1 MRRPVVSLLAACGLL
16 AGCAERAPEPPKKDE
31 KTPAAIPAGQ
41 TSSAKPS
48 QAAPVTIRR
57 PNVPGDVFF
66 EDPLAIAANG
76 SRVPGAAPAGNAV
89 ATADAPTAPG
99 TSPKAESSPARPAAG
114 APVDWAT
121 LLPADQLVAEVA
133 RIRDRFAPK
142 LESVATFNNSLLD
155 FPPYMAELAALA
167 GIATEHGG
175 DIPWKGN
182 AKYVRDLAG
191 ESMSGELQRGQ
202 KSYEQVKTPF
212 EKITVLLDGKKP
224 DGLPESADAT
234 DFSAV
239 ADFGYLMKRLE
250 TGQNVLKNS
259 GGTAAALKQNAADLA
274 REARVDAALSRVIV
288 GEGYG
293 YSDDAKFRGYAA
305 DMTNASLDAATAAE
319 SGDFA
324 KFDAA
329 FSAMGQSCVKCHGDY
344 RNN

>member
-1 MRRPVVSLLAACGLL
+1 MRRTVVSLFATCGLF
-16 AGCAERAPEPPKKDE
+16 AGCADRASESPKKDQ
-31 KTPAAIPAGQ
+31 KAASPAGQ
-41 TSSAKPS
+41 TSSARPT
-48 QAAPVTIRR
+48 QAAFAAIRR
-57 PNVPGDVFF
+57 PTVPEDVFF

-76 SRVPGAAPAGNAV
+76 SRAPGMQPSGDAV
-89 ATADAPTAPG
+89 ATTDRTPEPGTPAGTEPSPGQPTA
-99 TSPKAESSPARPAAG
+99 G
-114 APVDWAT
+114 ALVDWAS
-121 LLPADQLVAEVA
+121 LLPADQLTAEVA
-133 RIRDRFAPK
+133 RIRERFAPK

-175 DIPWKGN
+175 DISWKGN

-191 ESMSGELQRGQ
+191 QTVTAELQRGQ
-202 KSYEQVKTPF
+202 KSYDQVKKPF
-212 EKITVLLDGKKP
+212 EKIVVLLDGKKA
-224 DGLPESADAT
+224 DGLPESTDST

-250 TGQNVLKNS
+250 TGQNLLKNT

-274 REARVDAALSRVIV
+274 RETRVAAALSQVIV

-293 YSDDAKFRGYAA
+293 YASDAKFRGYASA
-305 DMTNASLDAATAAE
+305 MTQASRDAAAAAE
-319 SGDFA
+319 AGDFA